1 MEFDMDT
8 VELRRFGGLAVG
20 NNGSYCDILEM
31 EPFKSLINSIFVS
44 IC

>member
-31 EPFKSLINSIFVS
+31 ETFINSIFVS